1 MIVVAFYFWSMLEGS
16 VGAVSGAK
24 QSILHSSFM
33 SDMAEMMVT
42 EQERK
47 LLEALR
53 KLKYGEIRVIIRDY
67 AIIMMEEKKS
77 IRI

>member
-1 MIVVAFYFWSMLEGS
+1 M
-16 VGAVSGAK
+16 SGAK
-24 QSILHSSFM
+24 QSKQHNGSM
-33 SDMAEMMVT
+33 SEMAEMMVA

-67 AIIMMEEKKS
+67 AIIMKEEKKS
-77 IRI
+77 IKM

>member
-1 MIVVAFYFWSMLEGS
+1 MLKGS

-24 QSILHSSFM
+24 QSKQHSS
-33 SDMAEMMVT
+33 SLPDMAEMMVA

-53 KLKYGEIRVIIRDY
+53 NLKYGEIRVYVENFRIVRL
-67 AIIMMEEKKS
+67 EEKKL
-77 IRI
+77 IKM